1 VNNPAVHLAVTIS
14 RTLPTYDLQL
24 IAEAVRGGPGAL
36 QKLVANTAG
45 IPLRTACTQILAAK
59 LSGDDYHLVAGAL
72 LATMEPDPRKA
83 AIDVVWTGPDAGV
96 TTSRLTSAVV
106 VELIEQ
112 ARTDVLLVGYAV
124 HTEPTV
130 AAALHAAR
138 NHGANITLLFERHL
152 DNPAF
157 HGTGDAFPGLDAAR
171 LCWPGA
177 ARPTGAS
184 LHAKILVVDG
194 RSALIGSANLT
205 GAAFERNLECGLLIT
220 GGPVPAKIRTH
231 LHRLAEL
238 RIVQPVMVQDLN

>member
-83 AIDVVWTGPDAGV
+83 AIDVVWAGPDAGV

-112 ARTDVLLVGYAV
+112 ARTDVLGGCLSQVQ
-124 HTEPTV
+124 
-130 AAALHAAR
+130 
-138 NHGANITLLFERHL
+138 N
-152 DNPAF
+152 
-157 HGTGDAFPGLDAAR
+157 GTSTS
-171 LCWPGA
+171 
-177 ARPTGAS
+177 PTG
-184 LHAKILVVDG
+184 L
-194 RSALIGSANLT
+194 RSSSNGCGSVLT
-205 GAAFERNLECGLLIT
+205 ACCSNR
-220 GGPVPAKIRTH
+220 
-231 LHRLAEL
+231 
-238 RIVQPVMVQDLN
+238 